1 MYILFLPV
9 TIECG
14 QGGTFTLARTG
25 GGAAI
30 PGYYVNSTLLSVGS
44 ATSQG
49 FIISDLGG
57 NISDMA
63 INGGTPFNPVGTGA
77 PASWTAT
84 MWSGNVASSFSTAG
98 FYSINSDSNLATR
111 LDCCQA
117 VNLTNWGTF
126 NVGLGTIN
134 VANISWSSG
143 GTGSVENVTPVAS
156 PTQYIVTLNDGICSA
171 TDTVNVNWFT
181 TLPAPIGYDSTH
193 CGNQQALCDV
203 STVPGAVAYR
213 WYTTPTGGTP
223 IQNLPDTNLLQNVA
237 VTTTFYV
244 AAFDGVCDGPRVA
257 VTETVITPDPVDIVV
272 TANDTI
278 CLGDVATLDATN
290 ANPNYVFIWSGNGV
304 GTLNVNNVQTVVST
318 PLAVGNY
325 TFIVTATDAGAGC
338 VTTDTIVLVVNPNP
352 NASANIDQTTI
363 CDGESVQLEVSG
375 TLEATIGNN
384 DAQNTN
390 TSYPAAYG
398 SFYWGHRQQILIRA
412 SELSAAGFT
421 AGPINSLGFNITT
434 ADPASLT
441 NYTIS
446 MAHTAATDLSLEQT
460 VGSVVYGPVNYTAVV
475 GVNTHSFTTPFNWDG
490 TSNVVI
496 QTCFNNSGYTN
507 NSVGSM
513 SNTSYISCRWLN
525 QDAATVCTSPI
536 ASTASSRPQMILN
549 GTSLPSGVTF
559 SWSPATGLSATNIS
573 NPVATPSTSTTY
585 VVTVTDP
592 VTGCFTNDT
601 VIINV
606 LPVLPAPTTN
616 PSAHCGNQIPT
627 ASVNAVPGA
636 TAYYWYDAAIGGT
649 ILQAD
654 PSLTYLSSIGT
665 TTTLYVAAFDGSCL
679 SPRTPVTI
687 TVATP
692 PAITAQASDSSLC
705 AGTNTINLD
714 EILSNYITYTWSSD
728 AGGNLNSTS
737 GPSVTA
743 SPSAPGIYNYIVE
756 GTDGVCTNSDTVTVE
771 VFDLPT
777 VNANIESAAFCEG
790 GSVQL
795 DVPTTVTIGENDVQS
810 TTTGYPSAYGAF
822 YWGYRMQNMI
832 LASELLANGFSAG
845 AINALAYNIATP
857 AGQTLTGY
865 TIKMANVVAADLS
878 TEQTVSTVVYG
889 PVNYNSTAGLN
900 THTFS
905 TPFVWDGVS
914 NVVIET
920 CFNNGNYTT
929 NSVGNMD
936 NTSFVSSRWLNQDAA
951 GVCGLQLPVLPVNV
965 HKWCL
970 HVPLRA

>member
-1 MYILFLPV
+1 
-9 TIECG
+9 
-14 QGGTFTLARTG
+14 
-25 GGAAI
+25 
-30 PGYYVNSTLLSVGS
+30 
-44 ATSQG
+44 
-49 FIISDLGG
+49 
-57 NISDMA
+57 
-63 INGGTPFNPVGTGA
+63 
-77 PASWTAT
+77 
-84 MWSGNVASSFSTAG
+84 
-98 FYSINSDSNLATR
+98 
-111 LDCCQA
+111 
-117 VNLTNWGTF
+117 
-126 NVGLGTIN
+126 
-134 VANISWSSG
+134 
-143 GTGSVENVTPVAS
+143 
-156 PTQYIVTLNDGICSA
+156 
-171 TDTVNVNWFT
+171 
-181 TLPAPIGYDSTH
+181 
-193 CGNQQALCDV
+193 
-203 STVPGAVAYR
+203 
-213 WYTTPTGGTP
+213 
-223 IQNLPDTNLLQNVA
+223 
-237 VTTTFYV
+237 
-244 AAFDGVCDGPRVA
+244 
-257 VTETVITPDPVDIVV
+257 
-272 TANDTI
+272 
-278 CLGDVATLDATN
+278 
-290 ANPNYVFIWSGNGV
+290 
-304 GTLNVNNVQTVVST
+304 
-318 PLAVGNY
+318 
-325 TFIVTATDAGAGC
+325 
-338 VTTDTIVLVVNPNP
+338 
-352 NASANIDQTTI
+352 
-363 CDGESVQLEVSG
+363 
-375 TLEATIGNN
+375 
-384 DAQNTN
+384 
-390 TSYPAAYG
+390 
-398 SFYWGHRQQILIRA
+398 
-412 SELSAAGFT
+412 
-421 AGPINSLGFNITT
+421 
-434 ADPASLT
+434 
-441 NYTIS
+441 

-507 NSVGSM
+507 NSVGSL

-845 AINALAYNIATP
+845 AINACH
-857 AGQTLTGY
+857 
-865 TIKMANVVAADLS
+865 TILPH
-878 TEQTVSTVVYG
+878 Q
-889 PVNYNSTAGLN
+889 PVR
-900 THTFS
+900 H
-905 TPFVWDGVS
+905 
-914 NVVIET
+914 
-920 CFNNGNYTT
+920 
-929 NSVGNMD
+929 
-936 NTSFVSSRWLNQDAA
+936 
-951 GVCGLQLPVLPVNV
+951 
-965 HKWCL
+965 
-970 HVPLRA
+970 